1 MMKDIQ
7 HQFAQK
13 AWFVPNWKLKVLI
26 LGTFNPEGGQ
36 PVPYFYGRERNH
48 MWKIISHC
56 IGKDLH
62 PNRGEDF
69 FNSIQS
75 MGIGCMDL
83 LRSIKVPVEE
93 AGKIQG
99 KAYADSNLFKGTNHR
114 TYMINE
120 ILSVI
125 DRNPGVCVLPTW
137 GKGSSFRKRD
147 WQQIERLP
155 SMPSLPSPSPRA
167 GGIEAKQAVW
177 HEQLKRCMT

>member
-1 MMKDIQ
+1 MKDIQ

-26 LGTFNPEGGQ
+26 LGTFNPECGDA
-36 PVPYFYGRERNH
+36 VDYFYGRSRNQL
-48 MWKIISHC
+48 WSLVSHC
-56 IGKDLH
+56 LGRDLH
-62 PNRGEDF
+62 PNQGGDF
-69 FNSIQS
+69 FTALKEE
-75 MGIGCMDL
+75 GIGCMDL
-83 LRSIKVPVEE
+83 LRSICVPEE
-93 AGKIQG
+93 RRGEICGKGYSDQ
-99 KAYADSNLFKGTNHR
+99 KLFRGTNQR
-114 TYMINE
+114 TYMTDE

-167 GGIEAKQAVW
+167 GEITMKQAAW
-177 HEQLKRCMT
+177 CAQLTRYLP

>member
-1 MMKDIQ
+1 MKDIQ

-13 AWFVPNWKLKVLI
+13 EWFVPDWKLKVLI
-26 LGTFNPEGGQ
+26 LGTFNPEGGK

-48 MWKIISHC
+48 TWSIISHC
-56 IGKDLH
+56 IGQDLH
-62 PNRGEDF
+62 PNQGEDF

-83 LRSIKVPVEE
+83 LRSIKVPVE
-93 AGKIQG
+93 GVDNIQG
-99 KAYADSNLFKGTNHR
+99 KGYADSNLFKGTNQR
-114 TYMINE
+114 NYMTAE

-125 DRNPGVCVLPTW
+125 ERNPGVCVLPTW
-137 GKGSSFRKRD
+137 GKGSSFLKRD

-167 GGIEAKQAVW
+167 GEITMKQAAW
-177 HEQLKRCMT
+177 CAQLTRYLP